1 MQKTNMTDN
10 IFWHKGLCNLS
21 HLANQRNLII
31 CTERA
36 KKDIASLIPLEI
48 INNSQILIKE
58 SGYPD
63 LQKFNKMKNIFE
75 SYPTFNN
82 LICVGGGSTLD
93 FGKLLVSEIP
103 NIGTLIPID
112 NLILIPTNIG
122 SGAEI
127 TNFATLWDY
136 ESTKKYSISLPIKI
150 LLETHYSNIS
160 MKTITVENLEIGLI
174 DALAHSFDS
183 LFSKK
188 RTPLSIFLA
197 KKNIEMI
204 CNIFENCTLEAKDIK
219 NFVTELQLS
228 SLIGGLCIKQTKSSI
243 SHAMSYGLTLKLG
256 IPHGQA
262 VGILMHQ
269 VLRFMKKDLIN
280 FEPDYKS
287 ELNRI
292 EIVLDRLNLIQK
304 FPNLETD
311 TRDSLNEI
319 LGAIDIIRLD
329 NFAFEIPNTKF
340 SKFFS
345 FIN

>member
-1 MQKTNMTDN
+1 MADN
-10 IFWHKGLCNLS
+10 IFWHKGICNLS

-36 KKDIASLIPLEI
+36 KRDIASLIPLEI

-63 LQKFNKMKNIFE
+63 LQMLNEMKTIFQ

-103 NIGTLIPID
+103 NIGILIAVD
-112 NLILIPTNIG
+112 CLILIPTNIG

-150 LLETHYSNIS
+150 LLETHYSKIS
-160 MKTITVENLEIGLI
+160 METTTVNNLEIGLI

-183 LFSKK
+183 LFS
-188 RTPLSIFLA
+188 RSRNPLSIFLA

-204 CNIFENCTLEAKDIK
+204 CNIFENRVLETKNIK
-219 NFVTELQLS
+219 NFVNELQLS
-228 SLIGGLCIKQTKSSI
+228 SLIGGFCIKQTKSSI
-243 SHAMSYGLTLKLG
+243 SHAMSYGLTLKLD

-262 VGILMHQ
+262 VGILLQQ
-269 VLRFMKKDLIN
+269 VLRLMKKDLIN
-280 FEPDYKS
+280 FEPDFEF

-292 EIVLDRLNLIQK
+292 EIVLNRLNLIQK
-304 FPNLETD
+304 FPNLESD
-311 TRDSLNEI
+311 ISDSLNEI
-319 LGAIDIIRLD
+319 LSAIDLIRLD
-329 NFAFEIPNTKF
+329 NFVFEIPDTKF
-340 SKFFS
+340 QKFFS
-345 FIN
+345 FIY